1 MPSVSVRLPEEEKA
15 NLEEVS
21 TLRAARL
28 AGVSL
33 GLDPG
38 TPEAAMLAGVLAHAD
53 ADDRGVRM
61 TGEMREQVLGG
72 M

>member
-1 MPSVSVRLPEEEKA
+1 
-15 NLEEVS
+15 
-21 TLRAARL
+21 
-28 AGVSL
+28 
-33 GLDPG
+33 
-38 TPEAAMLAGVLAHAD
+38 MLAGVLAHAD